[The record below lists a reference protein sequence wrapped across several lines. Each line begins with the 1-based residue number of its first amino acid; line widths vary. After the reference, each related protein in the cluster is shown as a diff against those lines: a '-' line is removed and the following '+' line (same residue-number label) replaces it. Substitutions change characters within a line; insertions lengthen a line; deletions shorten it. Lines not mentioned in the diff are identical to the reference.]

1 MTAILS
7 FSFRIWNK
15 IFFKK
20 ANRFFSLGFIL
31 FIQPGIYAVEN
42 PLPFDELRK
51 GVVQIRVYSQAVNPF
66 TPWTTDAVRAGSGTG
81 FLIGN
86 KRILT
91 NAHVVSNAKFVQVQR
106 YNQTEWY
113 GVKIL
118 HLAHDCDLAVLE
130 AENPEFYKDSRDLQ
144 LGEIP
149 ELNSPL
155 IVVGYPI
162 GGNKVSVT
170 RGIVSRK
177 DQSVYSHSA
186 VDSHLVLQVDAAI
199 NPGNSGGP
207 AIQDDKVVG
216 VAFQV
221 ATKGENIGY
230 LIPTNVIRHFL
241 KDIEDGKYDGYV
253 ELGVRT
259 LNSFNV
265 FLRKAKGIPDHLEGV
280 FVSKVLKNGSA
291 ENHLKEGDF
300 LLEIDGQPIGKNGT
314 VMQDKDA
321 RVDFVEIVDNKHA
334 GDKISFKLYREGKEI
349 SVSFPARRM
358 SDFDFMRNQYDRS
371 YDFEMIGGLL
381 FQEMSRDL
389 ITSWGRSGNTSGGS
403 QLLYRF
409 FYFIEDGL
417 NRTKKTDV
425 VLYRK
430 LSHPVNSSSDYFVNM
445 ILESV
450 NGIPVG
456 ELKDL
461 KKILKESRDR
471 YLRLKFLDI
480 QVPLILN
487 REEAE
492 KADEKIRKIYGLE

>member
-1 MTAILS
+1 MTANLS
-7 FSFRIWNK
+7 GFFRIWFRRNSNV
-15 IFFKK
+15 
-20 ANRFFSLGFIL
+20 ALRAFSVVL
-31 FIQPGIYAVEN
+31 FLVFQSGVYAVEN
-42 PLPFDELRK
+42 ALPFDELRK

-66 TPWTTDAVRAGSGTG
+66 SPWTTDTVRASSGTG

-130 AENPEFYKDSRDLQ
+130 ADSPDFYKDSRDLS

-259 LNSFNV
+259 LNSFNIS
-265 FLRKAKGIPDHLEGV
+265 LRKAKKIPDSLEGV
-280 FVSKVLKNGSA
+280 FVTRVLKNGSA

-300 LLEIDGQPIGKNGT
+300 LVQIDGHPIGKNGT

-334 GDKISFKLYREGKEI
+334 GDQISFKLYRDGKEM
-349 SVSFPARRM
+349 SVSFPALRM
-358 SDFDFMRNQYDRS
+358 PDFDFMRNQYDKS
-371 YDFEMIGGLL
+371 YDYEMIGGLL

-389 ITSWGRSGNTSGGS
+389 ITSWSRGGNTSGGS

-417 NRTKKTDV
+417 NRSRKTDV

-430 LSHPVNSSSDYFVNM
+430 LSHPVNSSSDYFVNLV
-445 ILESV
+445 LESV
-450 NGIPVG
+450 NGTPVG
-456 ELKDL
+456 ELNDL
-461 KKILKESRDR
+461 KRILKESKEK
-471 YLRLKFLDI
+471 YLRLKFLDV

-492 KADEKIRKIYGLE
+492 RADEKIRKTYGLE